1 MSSVDI
7 IILLILVW
15 GGFRG
20 WRSGLIKEV
29 FSSLGIV
36 VGLVV
41 AILFYSQLG
50 EYFTPALG
58 SGSVASFVSSVLAFI
73 IIWVVV
79 PIVLGVVANV
89 LTRTVKGLHAGVP
102 NRLLGLLVGVLKYF
116 VLISFVFSAM
126 AYVGIISEEKKDA
139 SVFYP
144 YITVLGNSVYEG
156 RSVAEE
162 SGKLRDDTVFIPV
175 RHHNDS
181 IKNNVPKGRK

>member
-7 IILLILVW
+7 IILVILVW
-15 GGFRG
+15 GAFRG
-20 WRSGLIKEV
+20 WKSGFIKEV
-29 FSSLGIV
+29 FSSAGIL

-50 EYFTPALG
+50 KYFTPALG
-58 SGSVASFVSSVLAFI
+58 SGSVASFMSSLLAFI

-79 PIVLGVVANV
+79 PIVLSVVANM
-89 LTRTVKGLHAGVP
+89 LTRTVKGLRAGP
-102 NRLLGLLVGVLKYF
+102 LNSFLGLTVGLVKYF

-139 SVFYP
+139 SLFYP
-144 YITVLGNSVYEG
+144 YITLLGNTVYEG

-162 SGKLRDDTVFIPV
+162 SGELKDDTVFIPV
-175 RHHNDS
+175 RHHKD
-181 IKNNVPKGRK
+181 NVNTNAGK